1 MPWLIYNSNPFNK
14 HVGDCVIRAISLALD
29 QDWDTTYLEIMS
41 QGFGMKDM
49 PSSNAVWGQYLK
61 NKGYKR
67 HIIPDECPNCYTVSD
82 FAKDHLVGTYILG
95 TGTHV
100 VTVKDGSYY
109 DTWDSGNEIPVYY
122 FVKESNNGI

>member
-1 MPWLIYNSNPFNK
+1 MPWQTCNLNPFGK
-14 HVGDCVIRAISLALD
+14 HVGDCVVRALSLALD
-29 QDWDTTYLEIMS
+29 QDWDTTYLELMS
-41 QGFGMKDM
+41 QGFSMKDM

-67 HIIPDECPNCYTVSD
+67 YIVPDECPDCYTVAEFCTD
-82 FAKDHLVGTYILG
+82 NPQGVYILG

-109 DTWDSGNEIPVYY
+109 DTWDSGREIPIYY
-122 FVKESNNGI
+122 FEKES

>member
-1 MPWLIYNSNPFNK
+1 MPWQTCNLNPFGK
-14 HVGDCVIRAISLALD
+14 HVGDCLVRALSLALD
-29 QDWDTTYLEIMS
+29 QDWDTTYLELMS
-41 QGFGMKDM
+41 QGFSMKDM

-67 HIIPDECPNCYTVSD
+67 HIIPDECPDCYTVNEFCID
-82 FAKDHLVGTYILG
+82 NPQGVYILG

-109 DTWDSGNEIPVYY
+109 DTWDSGREIPIYY
-122 FVKESNNGI
+122 FEKES